1 MGREISDDCFHSCDI
16 AGELSDN
23 LRNVVTSLWG
33 IYFTFSD
40 YSERIEDY
48 YDFSGLSEYDR
59 APDVGPLFRESDRK
73 INSACGHF
81 FLP

>member
-1 MGREISDDCFHSCDI
+1 MFGKVIKGRGVGGCEAF
-16 AGELSDN
+16 L
-23 LRNVVTSLWG
+23 VWG

-81 FLP
+81 FLL

>member
-1 MGREISDDCFHSCDI
+1 MSGGMSIRHKDVWESL
-16 AGELSDN
+16 AG
-23 LRNVVTSLWG
+23 G